1 MRALT
6 IQEHGFLDRVTFR
19 DDLPEPELSD
29 AGDVRIRVSAAS
41 LNHLD
46 LFVVA
51 GLPRLKQPMPWI
63 LGSDAVGI
71 VDMVGPQV
79 TTVRVG
85 DRVVVNPGVGCG
97 VCAYCQGGE
106 HPLCLRFAV
115 LGEHRPGSFAEC
127 VVVPATH
134 VRAIPASIPDG
145 LAAAFP
151 LASLTAWRMMVTRA
165 QVTAADLVLI
175 QGIGSPVAIA
185 ALQIA
190 KARGA
195 TVWVTSSSDEKLARA
210 RALGADDGMNYRD
223 VDVASEVRSRTGKRG
238 ADVVVDNS
246 GKESWASSLGALGR
260 RGRLVTCG
268 ATTGP
273 MVETDVRRLFWNQ
286 WTIMGSTMSS
296 EAEFHAVMD
305 EFIAGRL
312 TMPVDSVV
320 PIERGREAFERV
332 ASGKHFGKVVI
343 QVALTGR
350 GKGAGE
356 RGGAG

>member
-6 IQEHGFLDRVTFR
+6 IDEHGFLDRVTFR
-19 DDLPEPELSD
+19 DDVPEPVLTD
-29 AGDVRIRVSAAS
+29 AGDVRVRVRAAS

-51 GLPRLKQPMPWI
+51 GLPGISITPPWI

-71 VDMVGPQV
+71 VDAVG
-79 TTVRVG
+79 TAVRNVAVG
-85 DRVVVNPGVGCG
+85 ARVAINPGIGCG
-97 VCAYCQGGE
+97 ACEYCREGE
-106 HPLCLRFAV
+106 HPLCVRFAV
-115 LGEHRPGSFAEC
+115 LGEHRPGTFADY

-134 VRAIPASIPDG
+134 VREIPATIPDE

-151 LASLTAWRMMVTRA
+151 LAGLTAWRMLVSRA
-165 QVTAADLVLI
+165 KVRAGELVLI

-185 ALQIA
+185 ALQVA

-210 RALGADDGMNYRD
+210 RALGADDGLNYRTQ
-223 VDVASEVRSRTGKRG
+223 DVAREVRARTGKRG
-238 ADVVVDNS
+238 ADIVVDNS

-273 MVETDVRRLFWNQ
+273 VVETDVRRMFWNQ
-286 WTIMGSTMSS
+286 WTLMGTTMSS
-296 EAEFHAVMD
+296 ESEFHAVMD
-305 EFIAGRL
+305 EFVAGRI
-312 TMPVDSVV
+312 TMPVDSVI
-320 PIERGREAFERV
+320 PIERGREAFERM
-332 ASGKHFGKVVI
+332 AGGEHFGKVVI
-343 QVALTGR
+343 RVSEE
-350 GKGAGE
+350 GE
-356 RGGAG
+356 